1 MVTNQGR
8 KSPMTA
14 PPILRTQTTQIKKFK
29 AISDYNNKLKFN
41 SLPNE
46 IALFEKD
53 TLLKQKRDRWHED
66 LQKDLYI
73 EETLNV
79 IAEIRASQNG
89 KGLPKKLSIN

>member
-1 MVTNQGR
+1 M
-8 KSPMTA
+8 
-14 PPILRTQTTQIKKFK
+14 
-29 AISDYNNKLKFN
+29 
-41 SLPNE
+41 PNE

-53 TLLKQKRDRWHED
+53 TLLKQKRERWHED

>member
-1 MVTNQGR
+1 LNLKQFKKEMALSDA
-8 KSPMTA
+8 K
-14 PPILRTQTTQIKKFK
+14 IKKFK

-53 TLLKQKRDRWHED
+53 SLLKQKRERWHED

-73 EETLNV
+73 EETLNI